1 MMEMNSKTVCET
13 TETSPVYVNPDQI
26 PDINNVR
33 FRHFKV
39 DIPVLIKNIIFFALF
54 S

>member
-1 MMEMNSKTVCET
+1 MEMNSKPVSET
-13 TETSPVYVNPDQI
+13 TETSPVYVNPDQK
-26 PDINNVR
+26 PNINNVR

-39 DIPVLIKNIIFFALF
+39 DIPVLIKHIIFFALF